1 MSTMLATP
9 IGLFGG
15 AISTH
20 THFGNGG
27 RLSRFEPRETSAG
40 SGAGGHEGC
49 ENVVRVAIEI
59 LAGSVIPHRGARVGA
74 AIWTS
79 RKSTPASKLVVTRVI
94 CTRSREMPG
103 QTPFTE

>member
-1 MSTMLATP
+1 
-9 IGLFGG
+9 
-15 AISTH
+15 
-20 THFGNGG
+20 
-27 RLSRFEPRETSAG
+27 
-40 SGAGGHEGC
+40 
-49 ENVVRVAIEI
+49 VAIEI

-103 QTPFTE
+103 QTPFTEWGTWATYGQKAHRRRKVSIQGVAWWSCCATRR